1 MVKIIMAHR
10 GIFYYYKENS
20 LDSILEIFNYKSNKF
35 KLGVEFDINLTKDDN
50 LIIYHD
56 KTINNENIN
65 NLTYEQIK
73 KYDNSIPKLEEV
85 LDHFINKDYI
95 LNIEVKNYPEN
106 KERYCKI
113 IIDTLKKYHN
123 IGGNVLEEHQGVG
136 PYWYTQRPINFFIS
150 TFDKNIYNI
159 FINNNFECYQI
170 SEYNKEPKDI
180 VHYSQINSDAKG
192 VYTIFDEEFDDIL
205 LQKLHNI
212 EILITDDIRKL
223 LKYFDNIE

>member
-1 MVKIIMAHR
+1 MAHR

-85 LDHFINKDYI
+85 LVAKARLQFASQAIQT
-95 LNIEVKNYPEN
+95 
-106 KERYCKI
+106 ERQMRRQ
-113 IIDTLKKYHN
+113 
-123 IGGNVLEEHQGVG
+123 GNFG
-136 PYWYTQRPINFFIS
+136 
-150 TFDKNIYNI
+150 
-159 FINNNFECYQI
+159 
-170 SEYNKEPKDI
+170 
-180 VHYSQINSDAKG
+180 
-192 VYTIFDEEFDDIL
+192 
-205 LQKLHNI
+205 
-212 EILITDDIRKL
+212 
-223 LKYFDNIE
+223 

>member
-95 LNIEVKNYPEN
+95 LNIEVKN
-106 KERYCKI
+106 
-113 IIDTLKKYHN
+113 
-123 IGGNVLEEHQGVG
+123 
-136 PYWYTQRPINFFIS
+136 
-150 TFDKNIYNI
+150 
-159 FINNNFECYQI
+159 
-170 SEYNKEPKDI
+170 
-180 VHYSQINSDAKG
+180 
-192 VYTIFDEEFDDIL
+192 
-205 LQKLHNI
+205 
-212 EILITDDIRKL
+212 
-223 LKYFDNIE
+223 